1 MEDTQFEDV
10 VSKFW
15 KPTEI
20 GEALQGEY
28 IGQTETDYGM
38 APQFLTNDGVY
49 ICGNAIVVER
59 MRGIKEGTI
68 VRITYEGEE
77 KSKSGRTFKMF
88 RVQKAKGVEVH
99 AQN

>member
-15 KPTEI
+15 KPVEV

-28 IGQTETDYGM
+28 IGTTETDFGL
-38 APQFLTNDGVY
+38 APQFMTNDGVY
-49 ICGNAIVVER
+49 ICGNTIVVER
-59 MRGIKEGTI
+59 MRGVKEGTI
-68 VRITYEGEE
+68 VRLTYEGEE

-88 RVQKAKGVEVH
+88 RVQKVKAVMPH
-99 AQN
+99 AEN